1 MSEDGQAFVSNSLG
15 LSEEVSHDL
24 YLGLHSFMG
33 RNRRKLFDSMKER
46 VWKKLQVWWSK
57 LFSFGGREILI
68 KAVAQ
73 TTSTYAMS
81 VFKFRQPFLMLFN
94 LSSLIFGGG
103 GEGKDR
109 KIHWA
114 SWEKLCWE

>member
-1 MSEDGQAFVSNSLG
+1 MYESASGQIINFQKSTITINPNMSEDGQAFVSNSLG

-33 RNRRKLFDSMKER
+33 RNRRKLFDSIKER
-46 VWKKLQVWWSK
+46 VWNKLQVWWSK
-57 LFSFGGREILI
+57 SFSFGGREILI

-81 VFKFRQPFLMLFN
+81 VFKI
-94 LSSLIFGGG
+94 LSTVCDAF
-103 GEGKDR
+103 
-109 KIHWA
+109 
-114 SWEKLCWE
+114 